1 MTDTSR
7 RTLLKRAGGGA
18 ATLLAIGGGMT
29 YLSEPSVAATGLT
42 ADDVSVTSSNGTLT
56 TLEIEPSITVSWS
69 NQNTNVATVKVTWY
83 VKTSSTSETTV
94 GQTPYSLSVS
104 NPSQDGSIS
113 KQMGPISLLSNNG
126 GALSA
131 SNFAAGTDGGTKT
144 TDVTISMDATLQ
156 DSNGNQLANT
166 TDLLGPT
173 TFAVSVT
180 NESTESASVSGF
192 GTANTFGA

>member
-1 MTDTSR
+1 MPDLSR
-7 RTLLKRAGGGA
+7 RTLLKRAGAGT
-18 ATLLAIGGGMT
+18 ATLLAVGSGVT
-29 YLSEPSVAATGLT
+29 YLTEPSVAASGLT
-42 ADDVSVTSSNGTLT
+42 ASDVSVTSSNGTLT

-69 NQNTNVATVKVTWY
+69 NQNATVATVKVTWY
-83 VKTSSTSETTV
+83 VKTASTSETTV
-94 GQTPYSLSVS
+94 GTTPYSFSVS
-104 NPSQDGSIS
+104 DPSQDGSIS
-113 KQMGPISLLSNNG
+113 TQMGPISLLSNNG

-131 SNFAAGTDGGTKT
+131 SNFAAETDGGTKT

-156 DSNGNQLANT
+156 DTNGNQLANT

-180 NESTESASVSGF
+180 NEATEPASVSGS